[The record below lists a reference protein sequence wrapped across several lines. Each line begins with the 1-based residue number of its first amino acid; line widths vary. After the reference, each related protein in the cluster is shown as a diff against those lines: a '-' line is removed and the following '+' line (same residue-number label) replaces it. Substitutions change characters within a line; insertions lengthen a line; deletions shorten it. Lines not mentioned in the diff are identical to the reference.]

1 MPFGRIARGLRS
13 DGASVN
19 VRDRGV
25 AVPQAGADVADFYD
39 RLASAYHLV
48 YENWEA
54 SVDAQGA
61 ALDALIREFGGVPGD
76 EVLDVACGIGTQ
88 TLGLAERGYALTAS
102 DLSAG
107 AVARARRE
115 AQRRGL
121 VIDFSVADMRRAC
134 EHHASGFDALI
145 CVDNALPHLLTDGDI
160 LLALR
165 QFHACLRPG
174 GLCVLSVRDYAT
186 MERGGTR
193 FRPHGVR
200 RNGMARHAVFQVWEW
215 REPLYDLNL
224 YVVRDAL
231 GQACRTDVF
240 RSTCYAIGIDRL
252 MALLTQA
259 GFGHLE
265 RRDDVLFQ
273 PVIVGIRPAGR
284 EVP

>member
-1 MPFGRIARGLRS
+1 MNL
-13 DGASVN
+13 
-19 VRDRGV
+19 RDRGIT
-25 AVPQAGADVADFYD
+25 ALGADAGVADFYD
-39 RLASAYHLV
+39 RLASIYHFI

-54 SVDAQGA
+54 SIDAQGA
-61 ALDALIREFGGVPGD
+61 ALDAFLREFGGAPGD

-102 DLSAG
+102 DLSTG

-115 AQRRGL
+115 AQRRNL
-121 VIDFSVADMRRAC
+121 VVDFSVADMRRAC
-134 EHHASGFDALI
+134 EHHASGFDAVL
-145 CVDNALPHLLTDGDI
+145 CADNALAHLLSDEDI

-193 FRPHGVR
+193 FKPYGVR
-200 RNGMARHAVFQVWEW
+200 CADMAKHVVFQVWEW
-215 REPLYDLNL
+215 REPLYDLSL
-224 YVVRDAL
+224 YVVQDAL
-231 GQACRTDVF
+231 GQASRTQVF

-252 MALLTQA
+252 MDLMAQA
-259 GFGHLE
+259 GFVHLE

-284 EVP
+284 EVA

>member
-1 MPFGRIARGLRS
+1 MNLLDRRIPA
-13 DGASVN
+13 
-19 VRDRGV
+19 
-25 AVPQAGADVADFYD
+25 PGADAGVADFYD
-39 RLASAYHLV
+39 RLAGVYHLA

-61 ALDALIREFGGVPGD
+61 ALDALIREFGGALGD

-102 DLSAG
+102 DLSTG

-115 AQRRGL
+115 AQRRDL
-121 VIDFSVADMRRAC
+121 MIDFSVADMRRAC
-134 EHHASGFDALI
+134 EHHASGFDTVL
-145 CVDNALPHLLTDGDI
+145 CVDNALAHLLSDEEI

-174 GLCVLSVRDYAT
+174 GLCVLSVRDYAA

-193 FRPHGVR
+193 FKPYGVR
-200 RNGMARHAVFQVWEW
+200 CEGMAKHLLFQVWEW
-215 REPLYDLNL
+215 REPLYDLSL
-224 YVVRDAL
+224 YVVHDAL
-231 GQACRTDVF
+231 GQACRTEVI
-240 RSTCYAIGIDRL
+240 RSTCYAIGVDHLMGL
-252 MALLTQA
+252 MARA
-259 GFGHLE
+259 GFVHLE

-284 EVP
+284 EVA